1 MSNGTHFR
9 LAVVGGGTEE
19 DALKVHA
26 QKILNR
32 FRIPADRIE
41 FIGRVPE
48 GHDLLWLCAA
58 DVTLMGGAVGLALNV
73 SMGCGT
79 ATIIPDEKGSDAELL
94 EHSVNGIRFKCGD
107 QFDLQEKLKTLL
119 TDVSLRKEL
128 GGKARITILEKATI
142 QKMVDGFIEAA
153 IMN

>member
-1 MSNGTHFR
+1 
-9 LAVVGGGTEE
+9 
-19 DALKVHA
+19 
-26 QKILNR
+26 
-32 FRIPADRIE
+32 
-41 FIGRVPE
+41 
-48 GHDLLWLCAA
+48 
-58 DVTLMGGAVGLALNV
+58 MGGAVGLALNV

-119 TDVSLRKEL
+119 IDANLRKEL
-128 GGKARITILEKATI
+128 GGQARITILKRATI